1 MNNSIVLSTVS
12 LSTGTISEQQNN
24 MHAVGTTSKSSP
36 IRNIILLIVYLGL
49 LFYSVTLFV

>member
-1 MNNSIVLSTVS
+1 MKNSIS
-12 LSTGTISEQQNN
+12 LSTGALNSGTVSQQQNN
-24 MHAVGTTSKSSP
+24 MNVESTAGKSSP